1 MKWISNFKKF
11 QKIKEAFDLPPEPPR
26 IEYTYQKPDTS
37 KIDTISLHDA
47 IKMTKSQ
54 TENSLESLRIL
65 ERDKDYNVIF
75 EDDFTGKVLH
85 EKIILNFSDLKD
97 TFDKYTQFNL
107 ESKTHFKIYDSSTFN
122 QFFTI
127 GDVEVKMEK
136 DSVFIAFPQGDYYAI
151 IYIDVN
157 GNPNFCGVKKA
168 KKVNNE

>member
-1 MKWISNFKKF
+1 
-11 QKIKEAFDLPPEPPR
+11 
-26 IEYTYQKPDTS
+26 
-37 KIDTISLHDA
+37 
-47 IKMTKSQ
+47 
-54 TENSLESLRIL
+54 L

-107 ESKTHFKIYDSSTFN
+107 ESETHFKIYDSSTFD

-127 GDVEVKMEK
+127 GDVEVEMKEG
-136 DSVFIAFPQGDYYAI
+136 SVFISFPQGDDYAI

-157 GNPNFCGVKKA
+157 GNPNFCGVKSK
-168 KKVNNE
+168 

>member
-47 IKMTKSQ
+47 IKMTKS
-54 TENSLESLRIL
+54 ENSLESLRSL

-75 EDDFTGKVLH
+75 EDDFTGEVLH
-85 EKIILNFSDLKD
+85 EKINLDFSDLKD
-97 TFDKYTQFNL
+97 IFDKYTQFNL
-107 ESKTHFKIYDSSTFN
+107 EFKTHFKIYDSSTFN

-127 GDVEVKMEK
+127 KDVEVKMKEG
-136 DSVFIAFPQGDYYAI
+136 SVFISFPQGDDYAI

-157 GNPNFCGVKKA
+157 GNPNFCGVKK
-168 KKVNNE
+168 VNNE

>member
-54 TENSLESLRIL
+54 TENSLESLRSL

-107 ESKTHFKIYDSSTFN
+107 ESETHFKIYDSSTFD

-127 GDVEVKMEK
+127 GDVEVEMKEG
-136 DSVFIAFPQGDYYAI
+136 SIFIAFPQGDDYAI
-151 IYIDVN
+151 IYINID
-157 GNPNFCGVKKA
+157 GKPNFCGVKSK
-168 KKVNNE
+168 